1 MEIQEVFACVC
12 VCMHTHYAHTLH
24 THYAAGRGNGNLD
37 NLSFCRR
44 TNPSV
49 LLFAA
54 ERYIVKLFAP
64 TTKWLCADLW
74 HTDYAHFLL
83 TFCSPPPYRPTAP

>member
-1 MEIQEVFACVC
+1 MKVWKFRKCLLVCVC
-12 VCMHTHYAHTLH
+12 VCTHIMHTHCTHIMQYAHTLH

-74 HTDYAHFLL
+74 HTD
-83 TFCSPPPYRPTAP
+83 